1 MGSIGSINKPSKGFL
16 VAAIQ
21 MPVPIINSR
30 ADIDKQVKEIVRT
43 LHATKAGYPGAE
55 LIIFPEYS
63 PQGLNTSK
71 WLTEEFLCDIPG
83 AETEAFAKACKE
95 EKVFGVFSI
104 MERNPD
110 PTKNP
115 YNTAIIIN
123 PDGEICL
130 KYRKLF
136 PWNPVE
142 PWYPGDLGMPV
153 CEGPGGSKLAVCI
166 CHDGMIPELA
176 REAAYKGC
184 NVYIRISGY
193 STQVNDQ
200 WILTN
205 RSNAWQNL
213 MYTVS
218 VNLAGYDGVFYYFGE
233 GQITNYDGTVLVQG
247 QRNPYEIVTGEI
259 HPELADQARKEW
271 GLENNI
277 YNLGH
282 RGYVAKPGGE
292 SDSGLT
298 YIKDLAEGKYHLPWE
313 DDMDIKDGTIYGYP
327 TTGGRFGT
335 EPSPDPYGIHEYK
348 GIDYHTK
355 K

>member
-1 MGSIGSINKPSKGFL
+1 MLPDRLDQN
-16 VAAIQ
+16 
-21 MPVPIINSR
+21 N
-30 ADIDKQVKEIVRT
+30 VR
-43 LHATKAGYPGAE
+43 
-55 LIIFPEYS
+55 
-63 PQGLNTSK
+63 
-71 WLTEEFLCDIPG
+71 
-83 AETEAFAKACKE
+83 
-95 EKVFGVFSI
+95 FSI
-104 MERNPD
+104 FISFHTCLHHTLID
-110 PTKNP
+110 ICSIAFS
-115 YNTAIIIN
+115 NTAI
-123 PDGEICL
+123 
-130 KYRKLF
+130 
-136 PWNPVE
+136 
-142 PWYPGDLGMPV
+142 
-153 CEGPGGSKLAVCI
+153 
-166 CHDGMIPELA
+166 
-176 REAAYKGC
+176 
-184 NVYIRISGY
+184 
-193 STQVNDQ
+193 
-200 WILTN
+200 
-205 RSNAWQNL
+205 NAWQNL
-213 MYTVS
+213 IHTVS

-348 GIDYHTK
+348 GINYHTK

>member
-63 PQGLNTSK
+63 TQGLNTSK

-153 CEGPGGSKLAVCI
+153 LSKECLLFI
-166 CHDGMIPELA
+166 
-176 REAAYKGC
+176 
-184 NVYIRISGY
+184 
-193 STQVNDQ
+193 
-200 WILTN
+200 
-205 RSNAWQNL
+205 
-213 MYTVS
+213 
-218 VNLAGYDGVFYYFGE
+218 FY
-233 GQITNYDGTVLVQG
+233 
-247 QRNPYEIVTGEI
+247 
-259 HPELADQARKEW
+259 
-271 GLENNI
+271 
-277 YNLGH
+277 
-282 RGYVAKPGGE
+282 
-292 SDSGLT
+292 
-298 YIKDLAEGKYHLPWE
+298 
-313 DDMDIKDGTIYGYP
+313 
-327 TTGGRFGT
+327 
-335 EPSPDPYGIHEYK
+335 
-348 GIDYHTK
+348 
-355 K
+355 

>member
-1 MGSIGSINKPSKGFL
+1 MGSIGSIGKPTKGFL

-21 MPVPIINSR
+21 FPVPIVNCR
-30 ADIDKQVKEIVRT
+30 ADIDRNIKDIIRC
-43 LHATKAGYPGAE
+43 LHATKAGYPGVE

-63 PQGLNTSK
+63 TQGLNTSK

-83 AETEAFAKACKE
+83 PETDAYAQACKE
-95 EKVFGVFSI
+95 EGVYAVFSI

-110 PTKNP
+110 PSKNP
-115 YNTAIIIN
+115 YNSAIIIDPN
-123 PDGEICL
+123 GEIVL
-130 KYRKLF
+130 HYRKLF

-142 PWYPGDLGMPV
+142 PWYPGDHGMPV
-153 CEGPGGSKLAVCI
+153 CDGPGGSKLAVCI

-205 RSNAWQNL
+205 RSNAWHNL
-213 MYTVS
+213 MYTVA

-233 GQITNYDGTVLVQG
+233 GQVCNYDGTTLVQG
-247 QRNPYEIVTGEI
+247 QRNEYEIVTAELFPEI
-259 HPELADQARKEW
+259 VDAARRDW

-282 RGYVAKPGGE
+282 RAYVAVPGG
-292 SDSGLT
+292 DPDPTLT
-298 YIKDLAEGKYHLPWE
+298 YIKDLAAGKYKLPWE
-313 DDMDIKDGTIYGYP
+313 DDMLIKDGTIYGYP
-327 TTGGRFGT
+327 TTGGRFGL
-335 EPSPDPYGIHEYK
+335 EPGDDPYGIHDYK
-348 GIDYHTK
+348 KPRDY
-355 K
+355 